1 MKTWKIRGS
10 IVLVLFVAVSVY
22 LSVRKV
28 DGAGVAQTP
37 ELRNITLII
46 WGIFGLI
53 IFIGYLIWLAVLKH
67 RADRK

>member
-37 ELRNITLII
+37 ELKNITLII

>member
-1 MKTWKIRGS
+1 MKTWKISGS

-28 DGAGVAQTP
+28 DRAGVAQTP

-46 WGIFGLI
+46 WGVFGLI
-53 IFIGYLIWLAVLKH
+53 ILIGYLIWLAVLKH
-67 RADRK
+67 RADK

>member
-1 MKTWKIRGS
+1 MKTWKISGS
-10 IVLVLFVAVSVY
+10 IVLFLFVAVSIF

-53 IFIGYLIWLAVLKH
+53 ILIGFLIWLVVLKH
-67 RADRK
+67 KADR

>member
-1 MKTWKIRGS
+1 MKTWKISGS

-28 DGAGVAQTP
+28 DRAGVAQTP